1 MRGDRFEQSGQNSW
15 AKIFVWAIG
24 LIMLILLVRF
34 ISGGSDASLDTA
46 AVSLKLTD
54 TNSSAQIIDT
64 DNSQKDV
71 NANTPLVALDQIEIK
86 NGTAQVLFLSNAKNS
101 LNLNTGTKLRYLGQ
115 GTDGKT
121 QLRLENKDLWIQAD
135 TGDMT
140 IDLIGLTISPTS
152 TTVMNVSKNDLF
164 TTITVLQGSANIM
177 LGSESQEITAGKQLN
192 YSTLRTLTA
201 EDIKSR
207 IAPINPETLTSEWMS
222 LNGASAYINSNTST
236 TTPLTGGDSTLATA
250 GAAGGLILF
259 ESPIDESTVETKTIT
274 ISGRILSA
282 SVARVIINNTAATVD
297 PVKQTF
303 TLANV
308 PLNTKENNLVYRTYD
323 VAGKILSKWLITVY
337 TSTPGTWATTST
349 TTAAGLAAGDNYKI
363 DNRFRV
369 IAPSSDFYETRESK
383 VKIEWRVTPGVA
395 HHITIN
401 GFKLNSFTTN
411 VGTWYYFANQ
421 QFGNLEEGINT
432 YTIRYFDASDVEIY
446 KQLFIIKKLPATT
459 TQKPTTVAPTPTPT
473 VTPKPQ
479 KEIIPSTALSDG

>member
-1 MRGDRFEQSGQNSW
+1 MRGDRFEQSGQNPW

-71 NANTPLVALDQIEIK
+71 NANTPLAPLDQIEIK
-86 NGTAQVLFLSNAKNS
+86 NGTAQILFLSNTKNS

-140 IDLIGLTISPTS
+140 IDLIGVTISPTS

-164 TTITVLQGSANIM
+164 TTITVLQGSANII
-177 LGSESQEITAGKQLN
+177 LGSETQEITAGKQLN

-201 EDIKSR
+201 EDVKSR
-207 IAPINPETLTSEWMS
+207 IAPINPETLTSEWMT
-222 LNGASAYINSNTST
+222 LNGASAYMNNNTLPAS
-236 TTPLTGGDSTLATA
+236 PLASGEALTTA

-274 ISGRILSA
+274 ITGRILSA
-282 SVARVIINNTAATVD
+282 TVSRVIINNTPATVD

-323 VAGKILSKWLITVY
+323 VAGKILSK
-337 TSTPGTWATTST
+337 
-349 TTAAGLAAGDNYKI
+349 
-363 DNRFRV
+363 
-369 IAPSSDFYETRESK
+369 
-383 VKIEWRVTPGVA
+383 
-395 HHITIN
+395 
-401 GFKLNSFTTN
+401 
-411 VGTWYYFANQ
+411 
-421 QFGNLEEGINT
+421 
-432 YTIRYFDASDVEIY
+432 
-446 KQLFIIKKLPATT
+446 
-459 TQKPTTVAPTPTPT
+459 
-473 VTPKPQ
+473 
-479 KEIIPSTALSDG
+479 